1 VRHGHARRVTVSLA
15 SVDSDLLLTVT
26 DDGAGF
32 DVLAARRNGG
42 LGLSSI
48 EERAR
53 LVHGHVT
60 IRSQQGHGTSIE
72 VRVPRDAGDGAGGP
86 A

>member
-1 VRHGHARRVTVSLA
+1 
-15 SVDSDLLLTVT
+15 VT

-32 DVLAARRNGG
+32 DVPAARRNGG

-60 IRSQQGHGTSIE
+60 IRSRHGHGTSID
-72 VRVPRDAGDGAGGP
+72 VRVPREGP
-86 A
+86 AGSSGRGYAAPAFERRRSHVVNHG